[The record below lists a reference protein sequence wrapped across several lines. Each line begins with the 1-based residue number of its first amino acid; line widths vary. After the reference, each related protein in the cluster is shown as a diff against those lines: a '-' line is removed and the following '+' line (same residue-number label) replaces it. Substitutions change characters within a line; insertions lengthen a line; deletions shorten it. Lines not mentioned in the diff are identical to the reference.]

1 MSYSIRSC
9 RLYIRLPPGN
19 MGQKIQ
25 TGTIPALRDVDHEVG
40 INDLSPRCANLFF
53 HIQPARI
60 PRTPNAT
67 RTQSASLVVLLC
79 VDCRIILGVKHASV
93 HLLLCMVGRRQSLS
107 IDSAARWCG
116 SPVPITAAPTVN
128 IVLVRAYNAVYVPTN
143 CGHVLY
149 VEGAPASYSLI
160 PIIVHNL
167 DVDSYCFAPRWLL
180 VPSDKKKK

>member
-116 SPVPITAAPTVN
+116 SPVPITAARTGIQRCLYAHELRTCFVCRRGACL
-128 IVLVRAYNAVYVPTN
+128 IFAYSHHRSQSR
-143 CGHVLY
+143 C
-149 VEGAPASYSLI
+149 
-160 PIIVHNL
+160 
-167 DVDSYCFAPRWLL
+167 R
-180 VPSDKKKK
+180 